1 MTLAGPDPPRRE
13 IQKLRLALAQIIEE
27 LTAAWQE
34 LMKRE
39 PGTR

>member
-1 MTLAGPDPPRRE
+1 MTLAEPAPPRRE
-13 IQKLRLALAQIIEE
+13 MQKLRLALARIIEE

-34 LMKRE
+34 LMKGE